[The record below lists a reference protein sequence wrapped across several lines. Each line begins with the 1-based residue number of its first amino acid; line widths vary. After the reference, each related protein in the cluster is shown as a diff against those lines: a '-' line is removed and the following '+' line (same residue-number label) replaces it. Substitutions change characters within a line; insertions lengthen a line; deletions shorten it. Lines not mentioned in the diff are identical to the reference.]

1 MIQGDG
7 KIEYSEKLWISSFC
21 QQGVERKNNED
32 SVFFRDFPH
41 ERYAI
46 LGVADGMGGL
56 ERGEAASALV
66 CEIFNV
72 PLIEH
77 PGSELEE
84 RAKKANL
91 LLYSNREKQG
101 TTIAIVVI
109 DKKKYTYSALSV
121 GDSRIY
127 KYSKLA
133 LEQLSIDD
141 RLSPLS
147 SALSRAIGID
157 QHISNLDIISGKTRK
172 GDSWLLSTD
181 GIHSFVNADD
191 IKETIQLYKK
201 HSVVGELAKQAI
213 HRGSGDDMATVF
225 CVIN

>member
-1 MIQGDG
+1 LIQGDG

-191 IKETIQLYKK
+191 IKEIIQLYKK
-201 HSVVGELAKQAI
+201 HSVVVELAKQAI
-213 HRGSGDDMATVF
+213 HRGSGDDMTTVF

>member
-1 MIQGDG
+1 MIKGGG

-32 SVFFRDFPH
+32 AVFFRDFQH

-56 ERGEAASALV
+56 EKGEEASALA
-66 CEIFNV
+66 CEVFNV
-72 PLIEH
+72 PLIDH
-77 PGSELEE
+77 PGKELEA
-84 RAKKANL
+84 RAKEANSL
-91 LLYSNREKQG
+91 IYNDREKQG
-101 TTIAIVVI
+101 TTIAVVVM

-133 LEQLSIDD
+133 LEQLSVDD
-141 RLSPLS
+141 SPSPLS
-147 SALSRAIGID
+147 SAISKAIGITPF
-157 QHISNLDIISGKTRK
+157 ITNLDIISGKTTK

-201 HSVVGELAKQAI
+201 HSVVGELAKQAL
-213 HRGSGDDMATVF
+213 HRGSGDDMTTIF

>member
-1 MIQGDG
+1 MIKGGG

-21 QQGVERKNNED
+21 QQGIERKNNED

-56 ERGEAASALV
+56 ERGEEASALACGV
-66 CEIFNV
+66 FNV
-72 PLIEH
+72 PLIDH
-77 PGSELEE
+77 PGKELEA
-84 RAKKANL
+84 RAKKANS
-91 LLYSNREKQG
+91 LLYSDREKQG

-133 LEQLSIDD
+133 LDQLSIDD
-141 RLSPLS
+141 RPSPLS
-147 SALSRAIGID
+147 SAISRAIGIE
-157 QHISNLDIISGKTRK
+157 QFISNLDIISGKTTE

-191 IKETIQLYKK
+191 IKETIQLYKN
-201 HSVVGELAKQAI
+201 HSVVGELAKQAL
-213 HRGSGDDMATVF
+213 HRGSRDDMTTIF

>member
-191 IKETIQLYKK
+191 IKEIIQLYKK
-201 HSVVGELAKQAI
+201 HSVVVELAKQAI
-213 HRGSGDDMATVF
+213 HRGSGDDMTTVF

>member
-1 MIQGDG
+1 MVSGEVFGRQSEQVPLHYMLRECTVFLKENIILIQRDK
-7 KIEYSEKLWISSFC
+7 KIEYSKKLWISSFC

-56 ERGEAASALV
+56 ERGEEASALA
-66 CEIFNV
+66 CEVFNV
-72 PLIEH
+72 PLVGH
-77 PGSELEE
+77 PGKELEA
-84 RAKKANL
+84 RARNANSL
-91 LLYSNREKQG
+91 IYNDREKQG
-101 TTIAIVVI
+101 TTIAIVAI
-109 DKKKYTYSALSV
+109 DKKNYTYSALSV

-141 RLSPLS
+141 SPSPLS
-147 SALSRAIGID
+147 AAISRAIGINPF
-157 QHISNLDIISGKTRK
+157 ITNIDIISGKITK

-181 GIHSFVNADD
+181 GIHSFINGDR
-191 IKETIQLYKK
+191 K
-201 HSVVGELAKQAI
+201 SVV
-213 HRGSGDDMATVF
+213 
-225 CVIN
+225 